1 MPAYEEPLPTAD
13 PLAEWIE
20 QILRTSDTY
29 PAATRLA
36 RVISQ
41 VRKKKGLPF
50 MLDTTKPDTN
60 PGRLGFFEPGTGNLH
75 INPKQITPRSN
86 RGGTEIGFLGTTG
99 HELGHGFQNLPLLS
113 LLQKYKLAQPAG
125 VNNEDFADFASNRF
139 RSQFSPAHTK
149 YYTELTNKILEAY
162 IELMFKGQ

>member
-60 PGRLGFFEPGTGNLH
+60 PGRLGFLEPDKANLH
-75 INPKQITPRSN
+75 KNQKKKTQRRK
-86 RGGTEIGFLGTTG
+86 RGETEIDFICK
-99 HELGHGFQNLPLLS
+99 LPVPGS
-113 LLQKYKLAQPAG
+113 KK
-125 VNNEDFADFASNRF
+125 
-139 RSQFSPAHTK
+139 
-149 YYTELTNKILEAY
+149 
-162 IELMFKGQ
+162 